1 MISRRLIRVKAMQT
15 YYSILQNNEEEGA
28 EKAWN
33 NLERSLNKSY
43 ELFIS
48 MHCLLIQICDYA
60 NSRIEIKKNKYF
72 ATEEDLSP
80 NMRFVENKILEA
92 FRKNAIINKAFGN
105 PSSNWS
111 DCPEI
116 IKSLWTKI
124 EKADFYKE
132 YMLANENSLK
142 NDIKFITSIINRCIV
157 NDAKIDDYLEDKSIY
172 WNDELELILSNI
184 INDLQKIKSDL
195 RYNLSPMYK
204 KDEDED
210 FARLLISKTVKNT
223 IKFDSIISDTLKR
236 WELERIAFM
245 DRVILHIAL
254 AEILEMPNMPI
265 PITLNEWLEI
275 AKFYST
281 DKSSQ
286 FLNGLLDKIY
296 IKLKEE
302 NKISK

>member
-1 MISRRLIRVKAMQT
+1 MISRRLVRVKAMQT

-33 NLERSLNKSY
+33 SLERSLNKSY

-48 MHCLLIQICDYA
+48 MHCLLIQLCDFA
-60 NSRIEIKKNKYF
+60 NSRIEIKKNKYL
-72 ATEEDLSP
+72 ATEEDLNP
-80 NMRFVENKILEA
+80 NMRFVENKIIEA
-92 FRKNAIINKAFGN
+92 FRKNAIINKAYCNF
-105 PSSNWS
+105 SSNWS

-116 IKSLWTKI
+116 IKSIWTKV

-142 NDIKFITSIINRCIV
+142 NDMKIIVSIINV
-157 NDAKIDDYLEDKSIY
+157 FLANSAKIDDYLEDKSIY

-184 INDLQKIKSDL
+184 INDLQKIKADSQ
-195 RYNLSPMYK
+195 YNLSPMYK
-204 KDEDED
+204 QDEDED
-210 FARLLISKTVKNT
+210 FARLLISKTVRNT
-223 IKFDSIISDTLKR
+223 IRFDGIISETLKR
-236 WELERIAFM
+236 WELERVAFV
-245 DRVILHIAL
+245 DRVILHLAL
-254 AEILEMPNMPI
+254 TEILEMPDMPI

-296 IKLKEE
+296 IKLKTE